1 MEKEHLM
8 FYCVLEDCNREACHN
23 CFPVKDC
30 NLHPNCIKNGKF
42 TDINI
47 IKKQRVKKID
57 KQQISNVQ

>member
-1 MEKEHLM
+1 MEKEHLI
-8 FYCVLEDCNREACHN
+8 FYCVLEDCNREACHH